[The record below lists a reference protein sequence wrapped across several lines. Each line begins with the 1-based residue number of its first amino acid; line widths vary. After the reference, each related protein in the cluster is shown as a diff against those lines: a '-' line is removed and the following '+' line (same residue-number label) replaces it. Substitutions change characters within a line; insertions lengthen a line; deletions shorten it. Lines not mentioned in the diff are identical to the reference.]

1 MKENIYELLIRSY
14 IDSFLES
21 SSYHQLVRSGRV
33 SMAVIADSLKPNP
46 KFTPLKD
53 SKSNKIDRNS
63 NEIKSNNLKEF
74 RHFILSEHNYH
85 LGTYLQKY
93 QQNNKLHFCQST
105 LRFKE
110 ANFPADI
117 ERINEAGSIF
127 ERSYIHTYIHA
138 YIRTYMHIHTYTYIC
153 HLYIMHLKYT
163 LTFIFLFR
171 YLSRKTEE
179 QVVLP
184 EAIRKKIMQ
193 GLFNAPQVIL
203 TFSYYMHPLYY
214 ILYNIFV

>member
-1 MKENIYELLIRSY
+1 MKENIYELLVRSY

-127 ERSYIHTYIHA
+127 ERSYIHTCIYIP
-138 YIRTYMHIHTYTYIC
+138 IHTSVTYILC
-153 HLYIMHLKYT
+153 I
-163 LTFIFLFR
+163 
-171 YLSRKTEE
+171 
-179 QVVLP
+179 
-184 EAIRKKIMQ
+184 
-193 GLFNAPQVIL
+193 
-203 TFSYYMHPLYY
+203 
-214 ILYNIFV
+214 

>member
-1 MKENIYELLIRSY
+1 
-14 IDSFLES
+14 
-21 SSYHQLVRSGRV
+21 
-33 SMAVIADSLKPNP
+33 MAVIAGSLKPNP
-46 KFTPLKD
+46 KFPPLKD
-53 SKSNKIDRNS
+53 SKSNKNDRNS

-127 ERSYIHTYIHA
+127 ERSYVLYHTSKIYSNLQI
-138 YIRTYMHIHTYTYIC
+138 
-153 HLYIMHLKYT
+153 
-163 LTFIFLFR
+163 IFLYVFS

-184 EAIRKKIMQ
+184 ETIRKKIMQ
-193 GLFNAPQVIL
+193 GLFNAPQVIHFISIHL
-203 TFSYYMHPLYY
+203 YIYYTIYHFY
-214 ILYNIFV
+214 IKR